1 VLGAGC
7 SVPDAMCDV
16 RWAFYR
22 VAIYS
27 AAVSLTSGVTRVT
40 VLILVLAVEF
50 ALLEV
55 GMRAVGGSEAAPAF
69 QKIFM
74 QDPLVGHRLQP
85 NALTVYSTVEFS
97 TPLAINPQGV
107 RDDRSLGAK
116 RPGQRRIVVLGD
128 SLVLSV
134 QVPLQEAFTS
144 VLERDLAE
152 AAPEIDWQV
161 VNAGVQGYGPVD
173 DWLFY
178 RHVVDAL
185 DPDLVLIVAFVAND
199 ATEAFDKASWLVD
212 DRPPVVGAGEAA
224 VTATRRIVRASMVL
238 QNLRLRWDQVKAAAT
253 DPGAERPLASYL
265 AEPSVEVSQG
275 LELTREAFGRIAS
288 RASARGAGTAL
299 VLMPARFQLDDADYG
314 RLNSGVT
321 AAGHV
326 LLRHA
331 ATDRF
336 RTALTPLGL
345 PMLDLL
351 PVLQA
356 QDHPAD
362 LFFQRN
368 IHLTPRGHAVVGHA
382 LRDFVLARFNASQAP
397 AR

>member
-1 VLGAGC
+1 
-7 SVPDAMCDV
+7 MCDV

-85 NALTVYSTVEFS
+85 NARTVYSTVEFS

>member
-1 VLGAGC
+1 
-7 SVPDAMCDV
+7 M
-16 RWAFYR
+16 
-22 VAIYS
+22 
-27 AAVSLTSGVTRVT
+27 SLTSGVTRVT